1 MPFPRSRHK
10 SEPENDQRGVN
21 TRAFWSI
28 KLLLI
33 LIIALFA
40 AASVYTAVII
50 NDRHEALRKAA
61 RFNIAWLAS
70 QAAIELER
78 FTERVGSY
86 DIPGS
91 GVDAAEV
98 QLRFEI
104 LQNRAG
110 VFEQSEMR
118 SFTGTNPEVQQIVD
132 RFAYTLAEAEPLV
145 ASIDRPGVALKVRAI
160 VLPLATEL
168 VHLAAAA
175 FQYGAN
181 QANADQQDLIQLH
194 WRFSEL
200 AVGLIC
206 CSMALMLL
214 LIRHNGLLAAAHRKH
229 NELAA
234 NLWHASSQLNA
245 AMDNMSQGLC
255 LVDNQQR
262 LIVCNKRFLSLF
274 DLTPDT
280 AKPGRAIGDVLAESR
295 HVLHGFVVSRA
306 EHRDSLSKGT
316 AASYLQNLDDGRTLA
331 ISHQPMP
338 DGGWVATYQDITERR
353 QAEAR
358 IAHLAH
364 HDVLTDLPNRTLFL
378 ERLDAAFARARP
390 RFRTVAVLSLDLDR
404 FKSVNDTFGHPFGD
418 KLLREVARRLRQ
430 NVRETDTVAR
440 FGGDEFAI
448 LQTGQEQPTSAD
460 ALARRLVQVI
470 GAPYH
475 LDGVEV
481 TIGISIGISVAQ
493 SGNFDELLTNAD
505 MALYRA
511 KGDGRGSL
519 RFFDPEMDAEVQTR
533 RALEIDLRQAL
544 LRKEFELLYQAIVN
558 LQTYEIVGYE
568 ALLRW
573 NHPEAGVISPA
584 IFIPIAE
591 EIGLISAI
599 GDWVI
604 CRACEDAAGW
614 PDHIKVAINLS
625 PVQFR
630 NRGLVSIIV
639 SSLASSGLSPHRLEL
654 EITESALLQHNEAT
668 LATLH
673 ELRALGSSIAMDDFG
688 TGFSSLSYLR
698 SFPFDKIKIDRS
710 FVQESERPDCLAIV
724 QSVASLATKLN
735 MSTTAEG
742 VETWVQLERVRQA
755 GCTEVQGFL
764 FARPK
769 RLRDLT
775 HTVALLEPEWP
786 LAVSA

>member
-1 MPFPRSRHK
+1 MPSPCNECG
-10 SEPENDQRGVN
+10 SEPERDQRGVG
-21 TRAFWSI
+21 TRAFWVT
-28 KLLLI
+28 KLLLVI
-33 LIIALFA
+33 IIAVFA

-86 DIPGS
+86 EIPGS

-104 LQNRAG
+104 LQNRLG
-110 VFEQSEMR
+110 LFEQSEMR
-118 SFTGTNPEVQQIVD
+118 SFTGKNPEDQQIVNH
-132 RFAYTLAEAEPLV
+132 FADTVAQAEPLV
-145 ASIDRPGVALKVRAI
+145 AKIGRPGDASAIRAMF
-160 VLPLATEL
+160 LPFETEL

-175 FQYGAN
+175 FEYGAN
-181 QANADQQDLIQLH
+181 QANADQEDLLRLH
-194 WRFSEL
+194 SRFSEL
-200 AVGLIC
+200 TIGLIC
-206 CSMALMLL
+206 CSMVLILL
-214 LIRHNGLLAAAHRKH
+214 LIWHYGLLAATYRTL
-229 NELAA
+229 NTLTA
-234 NLWHASSQLNA
+234 NLRHASNQLNA

-255 LVDNQQR
+255 LVDKQQR

-274 DLTPDT
+274 DLTPET
-280 AKPGRAIGDVLAESR
+280 AKPGRTIGEVLAESR
-295 HVLHGFVVSRA
+295 HVLHDFYSNGADHWV
-306 EHRDSLSKGT
+306 SLSEGKGE
-316 AASYLQNLDDGRTLA
+316 SYSQDLKGGRTLA

-353 QAEAR
+353 HAEAR

-364 HDVLTDLPNRTLFL
+364 HDVLTDLPNRTFFL
-378 ERLDAAFARARP
+378 ERLDDAFARARP
-390 RFRTVAVLSLDLDR
+390 RFETVAVLSLDLDR
-404 FKSVNDTFGHPFGD
+404 FKSVNDMFGHPRGD
-418 KLLREVARRLRQ
+418 MLLQEVARRLSQ
-430 NVRETDTVAR
+430 NLNETDTVAR

-448 LQTGQEQPTSAD
+448 LQTEQEQPTSAN
-460 ALARRLVQVI
+460 ALARRLIQVI
-470 GAPYH
+470 GAPYD

-481 TIGISIGISVAQ
+481 TVGISIGISVAQ

-505 MALYRA
+505 VALYRA

-519 RFFDPEMDAEVQTR
+519 RFFDPKMDADVQTR

-544 LRKEFELLYQAIVN
+544 PRKEFELLYQAIVN
-558 LQTYEIVGYE
+558 LQTNEVVGYE

-573 NHPEAGVISPA
+573 NHPDGSVISPA
-584 IFIPIAE
+584 LFIPVAE

-604 CRACEDAAGW
+604 GRACEDAANW
-614 PDHIKVAINLS
+614 PDHIMVAVNLS
-625 PVQFR
+625 PLQFR
-630 NRGLVSIIV
+630 NRGLVSIIS
-639 SSLASSGLSPHRLEL
+639 SSLVSSGLSAHRLEL
-654 EITESALLQHNEAT
+654 EITESALLQDNEAT

-673 ELRALGSSIAMDDFG
+673 ELRGLGSNIAMDDFG

-698 SFPFDKIKIDRS
+698 SFPFNKIKIDRS
-710 FVQESERPDCLAIV
+710 FVQESERPDCIAIV
-724 QSVASLATKLN
+724 QSVASLASKLN

-755 GCTEVQGFL
+755 GCTEAQGFL

-769 RLRDLT
+769 PLRELT
-775 HTVALLEPEWP
+775 HTVTIREAEWP

>member
-1 MPFPRSRHK
+1 M
-10 SEPENDQRGVN
+10 
-21 TRAFWSI
+21 
-28 KLLLI
+28 KLLLV
-33 LIIALFA
+33 LTMALFA

-104 LQNRAG
+104 LQNREG

-118 SFTGTNPEVQQIVD
+118 SFTATNPEVQQIVD
-132 RFAYTLAEAEPLV
+132 RFADTLAEAEPLV
-145 ASIDRPGVALKVRAI
+145 ASIDHPGVALKVRAM
-160 VLPLATEL
+160 VLPLETEL
-168 VHLAAAA
+168 VHVAAAA

-181 QANADQQDLIQLH
+181 QANTDQLDLLQLH

-200 AVGLIC
+200 AIGLIC

-214 LIRHNGLLAAAHRKH
+214 LIRHNGLLATAHRRH
-229 NELAA
+229 NELTA
-234 NLWHASSQLNA
+234 NLRHASSQLNA

-255 LVDNQQR
+255 LVDNQER

-280 AKPGRAIGDVLAESR
+280 AKPGRAIGDVLAASR
-295 HVLHGFVVSRA
+295 HVPHGFVVSTA
-306 EHRDSLSKGT
+306 EHWVSQSKGT
-316 AASYLQNLDDGRTLA
+316 AASYVQNLDDGRTLA

-390 RFRTVAVLSLDLDR
+390 RFETVAVLSLDLDR
-404 FKSVNDTFGHPFGD
+404 FKSVNDTFGHPLGD
-418 KLLREVARRLRQ
+418 KLLCEVARRLAQ
-430 NVRETDTVAR
+430 SVRETDTVAR

-448 LQTGQEQPTSAD
+448 LQTEQEQPTSAD

-470 GAPYH
+470 GAPYD

-481 TIGISIGISVAQ
+481 TIGISIGVSVAR

-505 MALYRA
+505 VALYRA

-519 RFFDPEMDAEVQTR
+519 RFFDPKMDADVQTR

-573 NHPEAGVISPA
+573 NHPEEGVISPA
-584 IFIPIAE
+584 VFIPIAE

-614 PDHIKVAINLS
+614 PDHIKVALNLS

-673 ELRALGSSIAMDDFG
+673 ELRDLGSSIGMDDFG

-755 GCTEVQGFL
+755 GCTEAQGFL

-769 RLRDLT
+769 PLRELT

-786 LAVSA
+786 VAISA